1 MTLKKSFLPSQACT
15 IYIKNYMDVGV
26 QLLVTQILK
35 IANFFMTKYAAIY
48 INSQI
53 KLKDSL
59 QIV

>member
-1 MTLKKSFLPSQACT
+1 
-15 IYIKNYMDVGV
+15 MDVGV

-59 QIV
+59 QIVWPLEN